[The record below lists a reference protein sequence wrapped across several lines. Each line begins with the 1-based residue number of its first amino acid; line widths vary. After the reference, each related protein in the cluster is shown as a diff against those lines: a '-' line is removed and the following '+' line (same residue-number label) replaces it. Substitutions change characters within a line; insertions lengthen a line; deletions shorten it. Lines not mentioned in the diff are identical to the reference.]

1 MLRRRLGGAGAV
13 FVVPQL
19 TGLATW
25 GWLFRRLAA
34 LCTRDEPLSH
44 SGPNGRLRCG
54 REAAVPAEVADS
66 AAHFTTQVHART
78 CRFTLDLRPSH
89 LEVHARAGLSLRTM
103 AAGDEPLELA
113 TCRRVVEN
121 HPVLAAAEPRLGRQP
136 ATRSPRRPRPEA
148 PEARGALALV
158 LALVYGG
165 SLGSRV
171 DLRPRGP
178 PAVSPG
184 ASSKALP
191 KTPVAPT
198 PQERGRGAR
207 ECCGAVRAANGGQA
221 DAVQVCRLRG
231 AAGGG
236 GDGPVC

>member
-1 MLRRRLGGAGAV
+1 MSRAARAPPTAPPRHVSDHHALVPRTPLRRTCLCRIYTFTCACLTGPAGAAAAVDGCRPGHRRGCRMLRRRLGGAGAV

-148 PEARGALALV
+148 PSRSSSRSCMAALW
-158 LALVYGG
+158 
-165 SLGSRV
+165 
-171 DLRPRGP
+171 
-178 PAVSPG
+178 
-184 ASSKALP
+184 
-191 KTPVAPT
+191 AP
-198 PQERGRGAR
+198 E
-207 ECCGAVRAANGGQA
+207 
-221 DAVQVCRLRG
+221 
-231 AAGGG
+231 
-236 GDGPVC
+236 

>member
-13 FVVPQL
+13 LVVPQL

-121 HPVLAAAEPRLGRQP
+121 RPSWQRQSHPQ
-136 ATRSPRRPRPEA
+136 PEA

-207 ECCGAVRAANGGQA
+207 ECCGAVRAADGGQA